1 MTYFLL
7 QHRSGRARS
16 MKKGLRKLQG
26 GLCQAREVVWVD
38 VPARRRVKPL
48 LCSLLCAVM
57 AYGCATFQRGPFDP
71 APFRERAETQVDDNV
86 RLSAAVL
93 GAAET
98 EQVFGLDLYARGI
111 QPVWLEIENNAGSP
125 MRVLPVATDPEY
137 FTPLEVSYIHRFRF
151 AKQANEA
158 MDDLLEA
165 LYLGSR
171 VEPGTIQSGFLFTH
185 MDTGTKVFNVD
196 IMGRDHEL
204 RRFTFMMRVPG
215 FQAKH
220 RGVDWAALYAPEHIV
235 SHDRD
240 GLRRALGSLP
250 CCVTDAQGN
259 AQPEPL
265 NAIIVGAREDVFY
278 SLVRGGWDDAGS
290 YDSDNESYAFR
301 RQADAIFQR
310 NGPDHAPRFQLQLWL
325 TPLTL
330 GDSSVW
336 VAQVGRE
343 YQARQKAPVAVDT
356 IAARLTLFQDLL
368 YAQSLMLAG
377 HVKRGDVLSQP
388 QVDDSAG
395 TRLIVDGYRIVLGV
409 SSEPVALPDLE
420 YLPWDMLPWE

>member
-1 MTYFLL
+1 LIEKGRGEQRGGYF
-7 QHRSGRARS
+7 
-16 MKKGLRKLQG
+16 
-26 GLCQAREVVWVD
+26 QAREVMGVD
-38 VPARRRVKPL
+38 VPARRRLRPL
-48 LCSLLCAVM
+48 LWPLLGVVIAS
-57 AYGCATFQRGPFDP
+57 GCATFERAPFDP

-98 EQVFGLDLYARGI
+98 EQVFGLDLYRRGI
-111 QPVWLEIENNAGSP
+111 QPVWLEIENNAASA

-165 LYLGSR
+165 LYLSSR
-171 VEPGTIQSGFLFTH
+171 VEPGTTQSGFLFTH
-185 MDTGTKVFNVD
+185 MDRGTKVFNVD
-196 IMGRDHEL
+196 IMGSDHDL
-204 RRFTFMMRVPG
+204 RRFTFMTRVPG
-215 FQAKH
+215 FQAEH
-220 RGVDWAALYAPEHIV
+220 RGVDWAALYSPRDIV

-250 CCVTDAQGN
+250 CCVRDAQGDI
-259 AQPEPL
+259 QPEPL

-278 SLVRGGWDDAGS
+278 SLVRSGWDDAGS
-290 YDSDNESYAFR
+290 YDAENESYVFR

-310 NGPDHAPRFQLQLWL
+310 TGPDQAPRFRLRLWL

-330 GDSSVW
+330 EDSPVW

-343 YQARQKAPVAVDT
+343 PGPRQKTPATVDT

-377 HVKRGDVLSQP
+377 HVKRGEVVSQP
-388 QVDDSAG
+388 QVDDSG
-395 TRLIVDGYRIVLGV
+395 DSRLILDGYRIVLGV

-420 YLPWDMLPWE
+420 YLPWDMLAWE